1 MGFTRF
7 PGRASR
13 SDRTAA
19 ATAPRPRR
27 ASALWLAAQPMST
40 GAREGSG
47 RQNAGTGAPRTS
59 RNARSS
65 GQSGSSKRSA
75 VLTTFPM
82 ASAEMASV
90 FQRGNGGLLRDGLD
104 AGALQRCGVEPFD
117 ERRGHPPLLVAGAQP
132 PAQRAERVGDGS
144 LAERRDG
151 PELLV
156 HALPKRVAFAQP
168 GEVIRAAHFAGRP
181 AEQAQQRGRPAVHE
195 LRPGLDRH
203 RPSREAQRMD
213 AASRAIARLQHRD
226 AAPGTPK
233 LARRGQPRDARADD
247 DDVHADMMRPPR
259 FAGILARTMRKLAAL
274 AVAAACARGQA
285 AAPQRRI
292 ALSPCRLKGTVL
304 GAQCGALR
312 VAEDRQKPQ
321 GRQIDVR
328 VAVVPALARA
338 PAPDALFL
346 LAGGPGQAATE
357 VMGPML
363 GALERVHRTRDI
375 VLVDQRGTGSSHA
388 LRCDLAPPDATLA
401 QRLSSETLSEEKFR
415 RCLAAYD
422 ADPRMY
428 TTSIAMQDLDEVRE
442 ALGYDQIDLWGASY
456 GTRAALVYLREHG
469 ERVRAAVL
477 DGGAPLSLR
486 LPLYFARDAQRSMDL
501 LFKHC
506 RE

>member
-1 MGFTRF
+1 
-7 PGRASR
+7 
-13 SDRTAA
+13 
-19 ATAPRPRR
+19 
-27 ASALWLAAQPMST
+27 
-40 GAREGSG
+40 
-47 RQNAGTGAPRTS
+47 
-59 RNARSS
+59 
-65 GQSGSSKRSA
+65 
-75 VLTTFPM
+75 
-82 ASAEMASV
+82 
-90 FQRGNGGLLRDGLD
+90 
-104 AGALQRCGVEPFD
+104 
-117 ERRGHPPLLVAGAQP
+117 
-132 PAQRAERVGDGS
+132 
-144 LAERRDG
+144 
-151 PELLV
+151 
-156 HALPKRVAFAQP
+156 
-168 GEVIRAAHFAGRP
+168 
-181 AEQAQQRGRPAVHE
+181 
-195 LRPGLDRH
+195 
-203 RPSREAQRMD
+203 
-213 AASRAIARLQHRD
+213 
-226 AAPGTPK
+226 
-233 LARRGQPRDARADD
+233 
-247 DDVHADMMRPPR
+247 MMRPPR

-388 LRCDLAPPDATLA
+388 LRCDLAPPNATLA

-477 DGGAPLSLR
+477 DGVAPLSLR

-506 RE
+506 REDGACSSAFPDLERRFGELLRKLETHPPRARVADPVSGRFTEVEIGRDVFAGGLRSVLYQQDFASLVPLIVDRAAQSDFGPFVAAASAFDQGVARTMSLGMLFSVICAEDIPFIAPGEIDEQARGTFLGPRPAREFARICSFWPRGALPAGFREPVRSDKPVLLLSGELDPVTPPQWAEEARKTLPNSVHLIVAGVGHNVTAEGCVPQLIDRFLTRAQTAGLDASCLEPLRRPPFFVTFAGPRP